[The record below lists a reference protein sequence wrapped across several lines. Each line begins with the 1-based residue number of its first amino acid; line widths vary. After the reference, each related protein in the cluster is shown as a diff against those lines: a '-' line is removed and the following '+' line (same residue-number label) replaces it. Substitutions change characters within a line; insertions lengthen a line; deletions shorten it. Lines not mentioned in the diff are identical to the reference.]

1 VFVSN
6 QDQGGRHDESR
17 NRQARR
23 LQLRPLHLPA
33 LHLCQAPGELR
44 TVMRLPQAVAGG
56 HKRKRPPLL
65 AAFFF

>member
-1 VFVSN
+1 
-6 QDQGGRHDESR
+6 
-17 NRQARR
+17 
-23 LQLRPLHLPA
+23 LPA